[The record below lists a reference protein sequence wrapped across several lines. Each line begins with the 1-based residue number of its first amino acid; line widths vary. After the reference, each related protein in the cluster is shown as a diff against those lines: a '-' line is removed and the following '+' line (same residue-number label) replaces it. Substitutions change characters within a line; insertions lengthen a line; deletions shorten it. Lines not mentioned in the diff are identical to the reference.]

1 MGYTQ
6 THDTNQRRG
15 DLMRD
20 IVYILKDGTMTEEL
34 RYSLRSIE
42 KNFPHR
48 FVWFV
53 GGQPKG
59 LKPDK
64 LLRHTQFG
72 ANKWLKIKSS
82 MLEVVK
88 QEELSDE
95 FFLFN
100 DDFFVT
106 KPLEKEFVNFT
117 DRTLTDRIEDFRKE
131 NPHLNRYAIT
141 LVQTEE
147 ELKAQGYGTLNFEVH
162 LPMLFEKNKVE
173 AALCSCFSP
182 QMRSIYGNITGC
194 KVIDRRDVKVNSL
207 NDIPYGMDFVSTND
221 TTFTY
226 GNVGRYIK
234 DLFKE
239 PSRFEV

>member
-1 MGYTQ
+1 M
-6 THDTNQRRG
+6 N
-15 DLMRD
+15 RD
-20 IVYILKDGTMTEEL
+20 IVYILKDDIATEEL

-42 KNFPHR
+42 KNFSHR

-53 GGQPKG
+53 GGQPQG
-59 LKPDK
+59 LKPDR
-64 LLRHTQFG
+64 LVRHTQFG

-88 QEELSDE
+88 HEELSDE

-106 KPLEKEFVNFT
+106 KPFEKEFVNFT
-117 DRTLTDRIEDFRKE
+117 DRTLADRIEDFRKE
-131 NPHLNRYAIT
+131 NPHLNRYAMS

-147 ELKAQGYGTLNFEVH
+147 ELKAQGHGTLNFEVH
-162 LPMLFEKNKVE
+162 IPMLFEKNKVE

-194 KVIDRRDVKVNSL
+194 EVIDRRDVKVNSL
-207 NDIPYGMDFVSTND
+207 NDIPYEMDFVSTND
-221 TTFTY
+221 KTFTY
-226 GNVGRYIK
+226 GNVGQYIK

>member
-1 MGYTQ
+1 
-6 THDTNQRRG
+6 
-15 DLMRD
+15 MRD
-20 IVYILKDGTMTEEL
+20 IVYILKNDIATEEL

-59 LKPDK
+59 LNPDR
-64 LLRHTQFG
+64 LLRHTQYG

-117 DRTLTDRIEDFRKE
+117 DRTLSDRIEDFRRE
-131 NPHLNRYAIT
+131 NPHLNKYAHS

-147 ELKAQGYGTLNFEVH
+147 ELKAHGYGTLNFELH

-182 QMRSIYGNITGC
+182 QMRSLYGNIAGC

-207 NDIPYGMDFVSTND
+207 NDIPCGMDFVSTND
-221 TTFTY
+221 KTFVF
-226 GNVGRYIK
+226 GNVGQYIR

>member
-1 MGYTQ
+1 
-6 THDTNQRRG
+6 
-15 DLMRD
+15 MRD
-20 IVYILKDGTMTEEL
+20 IVYILKDDIQTEEL

-53 GGQPKG
+53 GGQPEG
-59 LKPDK
+59 LKPDR
-64 LLRHTQFG
+64 LIRHTQVG

-82 MLEVVK
+82 MLEVIK

-106 KPLEKEFVNFT
+106 KPFEKEFVNFT
-117 DRTLTDRIEDFRKE
+117 DRTLADRIEDFRRE
-131 NPHLNRYAIT
+131 NPHLNRYAMS

-147 ELKAQGYGTLNFEVH
+147 ELKTHGYGTLNFEVH

-173 AALCSCFSP
+173 AALCRCFSP
-182 QMRSIYGNITGC
+182 QMRSIYGNIAGC

-207 NDIPYGMDFVSTND
+207 NDIPHGMDFVSTND
-221 TTFTY
+221 KTFAQ
-226 GNVGRYIK
+226 GNVGQYIR

>member
-1 MGYTQ
+1 M
-6 THDTNQRRG
+6 N
-15 DLMRD
+15 RD
-20 IVYILKDGTMTEEL
+20 IVYILKDDIATEEL

-42 KNFPHR
+42 QNFPHR

-53 GGQPKG
+53 GGQPEG
-59 LKPDK
+59 LKPDR

-72 ANKWLKIKSS
+72 TNKWLKIKSS

-106 KPLEKEFVNFT
+106 KPFEKEFVNFT
-117 DRTLTDRIEDFRKE
+117 DRTLSDRIEDFRRE
-131 NPHLNRYAIT
+131 NPHLNRYAKT

-147 ELKAQGYGTLNFEVH
+147 ELKAQGYEALNFEVH

-173 AALCSCFSP
+173 AALRSCLSP
-182 QMRSIYGNITGC
+182 QMRSVYGNITGC
-194 KVIDRRDVKVNSL
+194 KVIDRRDVKVYSL
-207 NDIPYGMDFVSTND
+207 TDIPRGMDFVSTND
-221 TTFTY
+221 VTFTY
-226 GNVGRYIK
+226 GNVGQYIR
-234 DLFKE
+234 DLFEE

>member
-1 MGYTQ
+1 M
-6 THDTNQRRG
+6 N
-15 DLMRD
+15 RD
-20 IVYILKDGTMTEEL
+20 IVYILKDDIATEEL

-59 LKPDK
+59 LNPDR

-88 QEELSDE
+88 QEDLSDE

-106 KPLEKEFVNFT
+106 KPFSKEFVNFT
-117 DRTLTDRIEDFRKE
+117 DRTLADRIEDFRRE
-131 NPHLNRYAIT
+131 NPHLNRYAMS

-194 KVIDRRDVKVNSL
+194 KVKDRRDVKVNSL
-207 NDIPYGMDFVSTND
+207 NDIPYGTDFVSTND
-221 TTFTY
+221 KTFTQ
-226 GNVGRYIK
+226 GNVGQYIR

>member
-1 MGYTQ
+1 
-6 THDTNQRRG
+6 
-15 DLMRD
+15 MRD
-20 IVYILKDGTMTEEL
+20 IVYILKDDIATEEL

-53 GGQPKG
+53 GGQPQG
-59 LKPDK
+59 LKPDR
-64 LLRHTQFG
+64 LVRHTQFG

-88 QEELSDE
+88 HEELSDE

-106 KPLEKEFVNFT
+106 KPFEKEFVNFT
-117 DRTLTDRIEDFRKE
+117 DRTLADRIEDFRRE
-131 NPHLNRYAIT
+131 NPRLNRYAMS

-147 ELKAQGYGTLNFEVH
+147 ELKAHGYGTLNFEVH

-173 AALCSCFSP
+173 AALCRCFSP
-182 QMRSIYGNITGC
+182 QMRSLYGNIVGC
-194 KVIDRRDVKVNSL
+194 KVKDRRDVKVNSL
-207 NDIPYGMDFVSTND
+207 SDIPYGMDFVSTND
-221 TTFTY
+221 VTFTY
-226 GNVGRYIK
+226 GNVGQYLRN
-234 DLFKE
+234 LFKD
-239 PSRFEV
+239 PSRFEQNGQGVE

>member
-1 MGYTQ
+1 M
-6 THDTNQRRG
+6 NS
-15 DLMRD
+15 D
-20 IVYILKDGTMTEEL
+20 IVYILKDGIATEEL

-59 LKPDK
+59 LKPDR

-106 KPLEKEFVNFT
+106 KPFEKEFVNFA
-117 DRTLTDRIEDFRKE
+117 DRTLSDRIEDFQRE
-131 NPHLNRYAIT
+131 NPHLNQYART

-147 ELKAQGYGTLNFEVH
+147 ELKAQGHGTLNFEVH

-173 AALCSCFSP
+173 AALRSCFSP
-182 QMRSIYGNITGC
+182 QMRSIYGNMIGC

-207 NDIPYGMDFVSTND
+207 SDIPCGMDFASTND
-221 TTFTY
+221 NTFTF
-226 GNVGRYIK
+226 GNVGRYIRG
-234 DLFKE
+234 LFKE
-239 PSRFEV
+239 PSRFEQNGQGVE

>member
-1 MGYTQ
+1 
-6 THDTNQRRG
+6 
-15 DLMRD
+15 MRD

-53 GGQPKG
+53 GGQPQG
-59 LKPDK
+59 LNPDRV
-64 LLRHTQFG
+64 LRHAQFG

-95 FFLFN
+95 FYLFN

-117 DRTLTDRIEDFRKE
+117 DRTLADRIEDFRRE
-131 NPHLNRYAIT
+131 NPHLNRYAMS

-173 AALCSCFSP
+173 AALRSCFSP

-194 KVIDRRDVKVNSL
+194 KVKDRRDVKVNSL
-207 NDIPYGMDFVSTND
+207 SDIPHGMDFASTND
-221 TTFTY
+221 NTFTF
-226 GNVGRYIK
+226 GNVGRYIR

-239 PSRFEV
+239 PSRFEQNGQGVE

>member
-1 MGYTQ
+1 
-6 THDTNQRRG
+6 
-15 DLMRD
+15 MRD
-20 IVYILKDGTMTEEL
+20 IVYILKDGMNTEEL
-34 RYSLRSIE
+34 RYSLRSVE
-42 KNFPHR
+42 QNFPHR

-53 GGQPKG
+53 GGQPNG
-59 LKPDK
+59 LKPDR

-106 KPLEKEFVNFT
+106 EPFEKEFVNFT
-117 DRTLTDRIEDFRKE
+117 DRTLSDRIEDFRKE
-131 NPHLNRYAIT
+131 NPHLNLYAKT

-147 ELKAQGYGTLNFEVH
+147 ELKTQGHGTLNFEVH
-162 LPMLFEKNKVE
+162 IPMLFEKNKVE
-173 AALCSCFSP
+173 AALCSCCSP
-182 QMRSIYGNITGC
+182 QMRSIYGNIAGC
-194 KVIDRRDVKVNSL
+194 KVEDRRDVKVNSL
-207 NDIPYGMDFVSTND
+207 NYIPYGMDFVSTND
-221 TTFTY
+221 KTFTY
-226 GNVGRYIK
+226 GNIGKHIRN
-234 DLFKE
+234 LFKE

>member
-1 MGYTQ
+1 MK
-6 THDTNQRRG
+6 
-15 DLMRD
+15 RD
-20 IVYILKDGTMTEEL
+20 IVYILKDDIATEEL

-42 KNFPHR
+42 QNFPHR

-53 GGQPKG
+53 GGQPEG
-59 LKPDK
+59 LKPDRM
-64 LLRHTQFG
+64 LRHTQFG

-95 FFLFN
+95 FYLFN

-106 KPLEKEFVNFT
+106 KPFEKEFVNFA

-131 NPHLNRYAIT
+131 NPHLNRYAMS

-147 ELKAQGYGTLNFEVH
+147 ELKAHGYGTLNFEVH
-162 LPMLFEKNKVE
+162 IPMLFEKNKVE

-182 QMRSIYGNITGC
+182 QMRSLYGNIVGC
-194 KVIDRRDVKVNSL
+194 KAKGRRDVKVNSL
-207 NDIPYGMDFVSTND
+207 TDIPYEMDFVSTND
-221 TTFTY
+221 KTFTQ
-226 GNVGRYIK
+226 GNVGQYIR

>member
-1 MGYTQ
+1 M
-6 THDTNQRRG
+6 N
-15 DLMRD
+15 RD
-20 IVYILKDGTMTEEL
+20 IVYILKDDIATEEL

-42 KNFPHR
+42 QNFPHR

-59 LKPDK
+59 LKPDR

-117 DRTLTDRIEDFRKE
+117 DRTLADRIEDFRKE
-131 NPHLNRYAIT
+131 NPHLNRYAMS

-173 AALCSCFSP
+173 TALCSCFSP

-221 TTFTY
+221 KTFVF
-226 GNVGRYIK
+226 GNVGQYIR

>member
-1 MGYTQ
+1 M
-6 THDTNQRRG
+6 N
-15 DLMRD
+15 RD
-20 IVYILKDGTMTEEL
+20 IVYILKDDIAAEEL
-34 RYSLRSIE
+34 RYSLRSVE
-42 KNFPHR
+42 QNFPHR

-53 GGQPKG
+53 GGQPEG
-59 LKPDK
+59 LKPDR

-106 KPLEKEFVNFT
+106 KPFEKEFVNFT
-117 DRTLTDRIEDFRKE
+117 DRTLTDRIEDFRRE
-131 NPHLNRYAIT
+131 NPHLNRYAMS

-147 ELKAQGYGTLNFEVH
+147 ELKAQGHGTLNFEVH
-162 LPMLFEKNKVE
+162 LPMLFEKKKVTDV
-173 AALCSCFSP
+173 LIKCYSP
-182 QMRSIYGNITGC
+182 QMRSIYGNITDC
-194 KVIDRRDVKVNSL
+194 AYEDRRDVKVNRL
-207 NDIPYGMDFVSTND
+207 DEVPKDADFISTND
-221 TTFTY
+221 KTFTQ
-226 GNVGRYIK
+226 GNVGQYIR

>member
-1 MGYTQ
+1 M
-6 THDTNQRRG
+6 N
-15 DLMRD
+15 RD
-20 IVYILKDGTMTEEL
+20 IVYILKDDIATEEL

-53 GGQPKG
+53 GGQPEG
-59 LKPDK
+59 LKPDRM
-64 LLRHTQFG
+64 LRHTQVG

-106 KPLEKEFVNFT
+106 KPFGKKFVNFT
-117 DRTLTDRIEDFRKE
+117 DRTLADRIEDFRKE
-131 NPHLNRYAIT
+131 NPRLNRYART

-147 ELKAQGYGTLNFEVH
+147 ELKAQWYGTLNFEVH
-162 LPMLFEKNKVE
+162 IPMLFEKNKVE
-173 AALCSCFSP
+173 AALCNCFSP
-182 QMRSIYGNITGC
+182 QMRSLYGNIVGC
-194 KVIDRRDVKVNSL
+194 KVIDRRDVKVNSFS
-207 NDIPYGMDFVSTND
+207 DIPYGMDFVSTND
-221 TTFTY
+221 NTFTC
-226 GNVGRYIK
+226 GNVGRYIR

-239 PSRFEV
+239 PSRFEQNGQGVE

>member
-1 MGYTQ
+1 M
-6 THDTNQRRG
+6 N
-15 DLMRD
+15 RD
-20 IVYILKDGTMTEEL
+20 IVYILKDDIATEEL

-53 GGQPKG
+53 GGQPQG
-59 LKPDK
+59 LKPDR
-64 LLRHTQFG
+64 LVRHTQFG

-106 KPLEKEFVNFT
+106 KPFNGDFINYT
-117 DRTLTDRIEDFRKE
+117 DRTLSDRIEDFRKE
-131 NPHLNRYAIT
+131 NPRLNRYART

-147 ELKAQGYGTLNFEVH
+147 ELKAQGHGTLNFEVH

-173 AALCSCFSP
+173 AALRSCFAP
-182 QMRSIYGNITGC
+182 QMRSIYGNIIGC
-194 KVIDRRDVKVNSL
+194 EVIDRRDVKVNSL

-221 TTFTY
+221 VTFTY
-226 GNVGRYIK
+226 GDVGQYLRN
-234 DLFKE
+234 LFKD
-239 PSRFEV
+239 PSRFEQNGQGVE

>member
-1 MGYTQ
+1 
-6 THDTNQRRG
+6 
-15 DLMRD
+15 MRD
-20 IVYILKDGTMTEEL
+20 IVYILKDDIATEEL

-42 KNFPHR
+42 QNFPHR

-53 GGQPKG
+53 GGQPQG
-59 LKPDK
+59 LKPDR
-64 LLRHTQFG
+64 LLQHNQFG

-106 KPLEKEFVNFT
+106 KPFEKKFVNFT
-117 DRTLTDRIEDFRKE
+117 DRTLTDRIEDFRRE
-131 NPHLNRYAIT
+131 NPHLNRYAMS

-173 AALCSCFSP
+173 AALCRCFTP
-182 QMRSIYGNITGC
+182 QMRSLYGNIAGC
-194 KVIDRRDVKVNSL
+194 EVKDRSDVKVNSL

-226 GNVGRYIK
+226 GNVGQYIRG
-234 DLFKE
+234 LFKD
-239 PSRFEV
+239 PSRFEQNGQGVE

>member
-1 MGYTQ
+1 
-6 THDTNQRRG
+6 
-15 DLMRD
+15 MRD

-59 LKPDK
+59 LNPDR
-64 LLRHTQFG
+64 LLRHTQHG

-82 MLEVVK
+82 MLEVIK

-106 KPLEKEFVNFT
+106 KPVEKFVNFT
-117 DRTLTDRIEDFRKE
+117 DRTLSDRIEDFRKE
-131 NPHLNRYAIT
+131 NPHLNRYAMS

-173 AALCSCFSP
+173 AALCRCFSP
-182 QMRSIYGNITGC
+182 QMRSLYGNIAGC

-207 NDIPYGMDFVSTND
+207 NDIPHGMDFVSTND
-221 TTFTY
+221 KTFAY
-226 GNVGRYIK
+226 GNVGQYIR
-234 DLFKE
+234 DIFKE
-239 PSRFEV
+239 PSRFEE

>member
-1 MGYTQ
+1 M
-6 THDTNQRRG
+6 N
-15 DLMRD
+15 RD
-20 IVYILKDGTMTEEL
+20 IVYILKDDIATEEL
-34 RYSLRSIE
+34 RYSLRSVE
-42 KNFPHR
+42 QNFQHR

-53 GGQPKG
+53 GGQPQG
-59 LKPDK
+59 LKPDR
-64 LLRHTQFG
+64 LVRHNQFG

-106 KPLEKEFVNFT
+106 KPFENEFVNFT
-117 DRTLTDRIEDFRKE
+117 DRTLADRIEDFRKE
-131 NPHLNRYAIT
+131 NPHLNRYAIS

-147 ELKAQGYGTLNFEVH
+147 ELKVHGHETLNFEVH

-182 QMRSIYGNITGC
+182 QMRSIYGNMIGC

-221 TTFTY
+221 KTFAY
-226 GNVGRYIK
+226 GNVGQYIR

-239 PSRFEV
+239 PSRFEE

>member
-1 MGYTQ
+1 M
-6 THDTNQRRG
+6 N
-15 DLMRD
+15 RD
-20 IVYILKDGTMTEEL
+20 IVYILKDDIATEEL
-34 RYSLRSIE
+34 QYSLRSIE

-53 GGQPKG
+53 GGQPQG
-59 LKPDK
+59 LKPDR
-64 LLRHTQFG
+64 LVRHTQDG

-106 KPLEKEFVNFT
+106 KPFEKEFVNFT
-117 DRTLTDRIEDFRKE
+117 DRTLADRIEDFRRE
-131 NPHLNRYAIT
+131 NPHLNRYAMT

-147 ELKAQGYGTLNFEVH
+147 ELKAQGHGTLNFEVH

-173 AALCSCFSP
+173 AALCRCFSP

-221 TTFTY
+221 KTFTQ
-226 GNVGRYIK
+226 GNVGQYIK

-239 PSRFEV
+239 PSRFEE

>member
-1 MGYTQ
+1 
-6 THDTNQRRG
+6 
-15 DLMRD
+15 MRD

-53 GGQPKG
+53 GGQPEG
-59 LKPDK
+59 LKPDR
-64 LLRHTQFG
+64 LLRHTQHG

-82 MLEVVK
+82 MLEVAK

-117 DRTLTDRIEDFRKE
+117 DRTLTDRIEDFRRE
-131 NPHLNRYAIT
+131 NPHLNRYAVS

-147 ELKAQGYGTLNFEVH
+147 ELKARGHGTLNFEVH
-162 LPMLFEKNKVE
+162 LPMLFEKNKVTDV
-173 AALCSCFSP
+173 LTKCYSP
-182 QMRSIYGNITGC
+182 QMRSIYGNITEC

-207 NDIPYGMDFVSTND
+207 NEIPCGMDFVSTND
-221 TTFTY
+221 KSFTH
-226 GNVGRYIK
+226 GNVGQYIR

>member
-1 MGYTQ
+1 M
-6 THDTNQRRG
+6 N
-15 DLMRD
+15 RD
-20 IVYILKDGTMTEEL
+20 IVYILKDDIATEEL
-34 RYSLRSIE
+34 RYSLRSVE
-42 KNFPHR
+42 QNFPHR

-100 DDFFVT
+100 DDFFVA
-106 KPLEKEFVNFT
+106 KPFENEFVNFT
-117 DRTLTDRIEDFRKE
+117 DRTLADRIEDFRKE
-131 NPHLNRYAIT
+131 NPHLNRYAKT

-147 ELKAQGYGTLNFEVH
+147 ELKAQGHGTLNFEAH
-162 LPMLFEKNKVE
+162 LPMLFEKNKVT
-173 AALCSCFSP
+173 AVLTQCCSP
-182 QMRSIYGNITGC
+182 QMRSIYGNITRC
-194 KVIDRRDVKVNSL
+194 AYEDRRDVKVNSL

-221 TTFTY
+221 KTFTY
-226 GNVGRYIK
+226 GNVGQYIRN
-234 DLFKE
+234 LFKE

>member
-1 MGYTQ
+1 
-6 THDTNQRRG
+6 
-15 DLMRD
+15 MRD
-20 IVYILKDGTMTEEL
+20 IVYIIKDGTMTEEL

-59 LKPDK
+59 LNPDR
-64 LLRHTQFG
+64 LLRHTQHG

-82 MLEVVK
+82 MLEVIK

-106 KPLEKEFVNFT
+106 KPVEKFVNFT
-117 DRTLTDRIEDFRKE
+117 DRTLSDRIEDFRKE
-131 NPHLNRYAIT
+131 NPHLNRYAMS

-162 LPMLFEKNKVE
+162 IPMLFEKNKVE
-173 AALCSCFSP
+173 AALCRCFSP
-182 QMRSIYGNITGC
+182 QMRSSYGNITGC
-194 KVIDRRDVKVNSL
+194 KVKDRRDVKVNSL
-207 NDIPYGMDFVSTND
+207 NDIPHGMDFVSTND
-221 TTFTY
+221 KTFAY
-226 GNVGRYIK
+226 GNVGQYIR
-234 DLFKE
+234 DIFKE
-239 PSRFEV
+239 PSRFEE

>member
-1 MGYTQ
+1 M
-6 THDTNQRRG
+6 N
-15 DLMRD
+15 RD
-20 IVYILKDGTMTEEL
+20 IVYILKDNIATEEL
-34 RYSLRSIE
+34 RYSLRSVE
-42 KNFPHR
+42 QNFPHR

-59 LKPDK
+59 LKPDRV
-64 LLRHTQFG
+64 LRHTQVG

-117 DRTLTDRIEDFRKE
+117 DRTLADRIEDFRKE
-131 NPHLNRYAIT
+131 NPHLNRYAMS

-147 ELKAQGYGTLNFEVH
+147 ELKAQWHGTLNFEVH

-207 NDIPYGMDFVSTND
+207 TDIPYGMDFVSTND
-221 TTFTY
+221 VTFTY
-226 GNVGRYIK
+226 GNIGQYIR

-239 PSRFEV
+239 PSRFEQNGQGVE

>member
-1 MGYTQ
+1 M
-6 THDTNQRRG
+6 
-15 DLMRD
+15 
-20 IVYILKDGTMTEEL
+20 I
-34 RYSLRSIE
+34 
-42 KNFPHR
+42 
-48 FVWFV
+48 
-53 GGQPKG
+53 
-59 LKPDK
+59 
-64 LLRHTQFG
+64 RHTQFG

-88 QEELSDE
+88 QEDLSDE

-106 KPLEKEFVNFT
+106 KPFQKEFVNVT
-117 DRTLTDRIEDFRKE
+117 YRTLADRIEVFRRE
-131 NPHLNRYAIT
+131 NPHLNRYAMS

-147 ELKAQGYGTLNFEVH
+147 ELKSHGHGTLNFEVH

-182 QMRSIYGNITGC
+182 QMRSIYGNITRC
-194 KVIDRRDVKVNSL
+194 KVEDRRDVKVNSL

-221 TTFTY
+221 KTFAQ
-226 GNVGRYIK
+226 GNVGQYIR

>member
-1 MGYTQ
+1 M
-6 THDTNQRRG
+6 N
-15 DLMRD
+15 RD
-20 IVYILKDGTMTEEL
+20 IVYILKDDIATEEL

-42 KNFPHR
+42 QNFPHR

-59 LKPDK
+59 LKPDR
-64 LLRHTQFG
+64 LLRHNQFG

-106 KPLEKEFVNFT
+106 KPFEKEFVNFT
-117 DRTLTDRIEDFRKE
+117 DRTLTDRIEDFRRE
-131 NPHLNRYAIT
+131 NSHLNRYART

-147 ELKAQGYGTLNFEVH
+147 ELKAQGHETLNFEVH

-173 AALCSCFSP
+173 AALHSCFSP

-207 NDIPYGMDFVSTND
+207 SDIPYGTDFVSTND

-226 GNVGRYIK
+226 GNVGMYIR

-239 PSRFEV
+239 PSRFEQNGQGVE

>member
-1 MGYTQ
+1 
-6 THDTNQRRG
+6 
-15 DLMRD
+15 MRD
-20 IVYILKDGTMTEEL
+20 IVYILKDDIATEEL
-34 RYSLRSIE
+34 RYSLRSVE
-42 KNFPHR
+42 QNFPHR

-53 GGQPKG
+53 GGQPEG
-59 LKPDK
+59 LKPDRS
-64 LLRHTQFG
+64 LRHTQFG

-106 KPLEKEFVNFT
+106 RPFEKEFVNFA
-117 DRTLTDRIEDFRKE
+117 DRTLTDRIEDFRRE
-131 NPHLNRYAIT
+131 NPHLNRYAMS

-162 LPMLFEKNKVE
+162 LPMLFEKNKVPDV
-173 AALCSCFSP
+173 LTKCYSP

-194 KVIDRRDVKVNSL
+194 AYEDRRDVKVNSL
-207 NDIPYGMDFVSTND
+207 NDIPYGTDFVSTND
-221 TTFTY
+221 NTFVF
-226 GNVGRYIK
+226 GNVGKYIR

>member
-1 MGYTQ
+1 M
-6 THDTNQRRG
+6 N
-15 DLMRD
+15 RD
-20 IVYILKDGTMTEEL
+20 IVYILKDDIATEEL

-53 GGQPKG
+53 GGQPQG
-59 LKPDK
+59 LKPDR
-64 LLRHTQFG
+64 LVRHNQFG

-106 KPLEKEFVNFT
+106 KPFENEFVNFT
-117 DRTLTDRIEDFRKE
+117 DRTLADRIEDFRKE
-131 NPHLNRYAIT
+131 NPHLNRYVMS

-147 ELKAQGYGTLNFEVH
+147 ELKAHGYGTLNFEAH

-173 AALCSCFSP
+173 AALCRCFSP
-182 QMRSIYGNITGC
+182 QMRSLYGNIVGC
-194 KVIDRRDVKVNSL
+194 EVKDRRDVKVNSL
-207 NDIPYGMDFVSTND
+207 SDIPYGMDFVSTND
-221 TTFTY
+221 KTFAQ
-226 GNVGRYIK
+226 GNVGQYIR